1 MRVLV
6 TGATGKVGNSI
17 ATALL
22 ERGDEVVVLV
32 RDPDRA
38 ASVLPTGVVPIRG
51 DVTEPATLGPAVAG
65 CELVFNAMGLPEQ
78 WFADEGIFDR
88 VNAVGSG
95 DLAAAAREAGVR
107 RFVHTSTNDVFHA
120 DTGASFDESELADYP
135 KGTAYERSKQRAE
148 ELVLAHRD
156 AMEVVILNPTG
167 VYGPG
172 PSTSANLEE
181 GMFKPLV
188 KGRLPAL
195 PPGGMGVVF
204 VDGVA
209 QGHLLAAEN
218 GRDGERYI
226 LTDGYADFRELA
238 ETVVRVAGRGR
249 VPPTM
254 PIPVAKV
261 LATAGE
267 GISLVI
273 RRPPMLSRGQLHF
286 FQWQAK
292 ADATKAE
299 RELGFSPTPLEDG
312 IRATLASMG
321 LIEPRAVG

>member
-17 ATALL
+17 ASALL
-22 ERGDEVVVLV
+22 ERGDEVRVLV

-38 ASVLPTGVVPIRG
+38 NAVLPSGVEAVRG
-51 DVTEPATLGPAVAG
+51 DVTQPNTLGPAVEG

-95 DLAAAAREAGVR
+95 DLAKAAQAAGVR

-120 DTGASFDESELADYP
+120 DQGASFDESELADYP

-148 ELVLAHRD
+148 ELVLSHRD
-156 AMEVVILNPTG
+156 GMEVVILNPTG

-172 PSTSANLEE
+172 PSTSSTLEE

-195 PPGGMGVVF
+195 PPGGMGLVF
-204 VDGVA
+204 VDGVT
-209 QGHLLAAEN
+209 QGHLLAADK
-218 GRDGERYI
+218 GKDGERYI
-226 LTDGYADFRELA
+226 LTDTYADFSDLA
-238 ETVVRVAGRGR
+238 KTVVRVAGRGR

-254 PIPVAKV
+254 PVPVAKAM
-261 LATAGE
+261 ATVGE
-267 GISLVI
+267 GISRVI
-273 RRPPMLSRGQLHF
+273 RRPPMLARGQLHF

-292 ADATKAE
+292 ADSSKAQ
-299 RELGFSPTPLEDG
+299 RELGFTPTPLEEG
-312 IRATLASMG
+312 LRNTLSAMG
-321 LIEPRAVG
+321 LIEEDGGR

>member
-6 TGATGKVGNSI
+6 TGATGKVGNAISR
-17 ATALL
+17 ALL
-22 ERGDEVVVLV
+22 DRGDEVVVLV
-32 RDPDRA
+32 RDPERA
-38 ASVLPTGVVPIRG
+38 AAVLPTGVLPVRG
-51 DVTEPATLGPAVAG
+51 DVTEPATLPAAVSG

-95 DLAAAAREAGVR
+95 DLAAAARAAGAK

-120 DTGASFDESELADYP
+120 ERGASFDESELADYP

-148 ELVLAHRD
+148 QLVLSHRD
-156 AMEVVILNPTG
+156 GMEVVILNPTG

-172 PSTSANLEE
+172 PSTSATLEA

-195 PPGGMGVVF
+195 PPGGMGLVF

-209 QGHLLAAEN
+209 QGHLLAAEK
-218 GRDGERYI
+218 GEDGERYI
-226 LTDGYADFRELA
+226 LTDAYADFRDLA
-238 ETVVRVAGRGR
+238 EAVVRVAGRGR

-254 PIPVAKV
+254 PVPIARV
-261 LATAGE
+261 LAAGGE
-267 GISLVI
+267 GISRVI

-286 FQWQAK
+286 FRWQAK
-292 ADATKAE
+292 ADATRAR
-299 RELGFSPTPLEDG
+299 RELGFTPTPLEEG
-312 IRATLASMG
+312 LRATLSAMD
-321 LIEPRAVG
+321 LLEPSPAR